1 VNANN
6 RTASS
11 ESTEPITASELQGL
25 QNNAVSDPYLLRG
38 LVGCGLCGR
47 ELVAVLV
54 SSGLRY
60 YGCPTKQCGQTLV
73 PAEQLEQL
81 VWQRFHSLNELTA
94 AAVKRNQRQHAL
106 REVLKRV
113 TVHSGLS
120 SLEFEWRD

>member
-6 RTASS
+6 HTASAHLA
-11 ESTEPITASELQGL
+11 EPVTPGELKGL
-25 QNNAVSDPYLLRG
+25 QNNALTDPYLLRG
-38 LVGCGLCGR
+38 MVQCGLCRR

-54 SSGLRY
+54 STGTRY

-81 VWQRFHSLNELTA
+81 VWQRFTLLNEANA
-94 AAVKRNQRQHAL
+94 AAVKRSERRQAL

-113 TVHSGLS
+113 TVHNGLGE
-120 SLEFEWRD
+120 LTFEWRD